1 MLKNLLKFV
10 SAEGDLFA
18 LNKIEEFDARRFFY
32 VTGVPKDSVRGN
44 HAHKRDKQLLICLK
58 GAVSVTLDS
67 GASPS
72 EFYLSEGKCVFMDT
86 YVWGTQQ
93 YMTGDDILL
102 VLCSEEHDPNDYIT
116 SYFHFLEEL
125 KEKRNVKN

>member
-72 EFYLSEGKCVFMDT
+72 EFYLSEGRCVFMGT
-86 YVWGTQQ
+86 YAWGTQQ
-93 YMTGDDILL
+93 
-102 VLCSEEHDPNDYIT
+102 
-116 SYFHFLEEL
+116 
-125 KEKRNVKN
+125 